1 MGQQIVKQPDGLY
14 AIFSSVVDDFI
25 VIDATPQQLIDY
37 WVGCERE
44 RLTKKVK
51 ETCAALDRGE
61 KPYWQFTMTWD
72 EANAFIAE
80 VHSRR
85 RER

>member
-1 MGQQIVKQPDGLY
+1 MGQQIVKQPDGRY

-25 VIDATPQQLIDY
+25 VIDATPRELIDY

-44 RLTKKVK
+44 RLTKKVT

-61 KPYWQFTMTWD
+61 RPYAQFTMNWD
-72 EANAFIAE
+72 EANEHIAE

-85 RER
+85 REG